1 MHLYCAV
8 RVLYLQ
14 QDCADHWIPAC
25 PVKQYTMISS
35 GPTNADAGKIVNG
48 EVSIDVISV
57 SGNLRTHH
65 QLFSMAMHKIKYK
78 MSIND
83 LKREL
88 GVIQQKLLDMDIFDT
103 VEIRVEPSSNK
114 AEKTISV
121 RTDKEQS
128 YSVLVDVK
136 EKGKP
141 YLKMSSYVKAGLTA
155 EVGFELSGA
164 LRNPLGYG
172 ESCKLSS
179 VTTQSGAREFASGL
193 YLPKVAGRSANLNL
207 TLRAGESNRQ
217 YYSSFKEHS
226 TSLLVDLSSLDRKH
240 QLTLEY
246 ALRDEI
252 PVSNSISTDGSAA
265 QLFKSLLA
273 KDATTPSSLA
283 WQPSPVTMQSL
294 RPSLKTSIKYF
305 CTALDNLD
313 SLSNPSKGSLL
324 QGSIELALHPGECI
338 LNHNNVSVNT
348 PEPIDDCDC

>member
-1 MHLYCAV
+1 
-8 RVLYLQ
+8 
-14 QDCADHWIPAC
+14 
-25 PVKQYTMISS
+25 MISS
-35 GPTNADAGKIVNG
+35 SPTNADAGKIVNG

-57 SGNLRTHH
+57 SGNHRTHQ
-65 QLFSMAMHKIKYK
+65 QLFSMEMHRIKYK
-78 MSIND
+78 MSIKD
-83 LKREL
+83 LNREL

-103 VEIRVEPSSNK
+103 VEIRVEPSSNEADK
-114 AEKTISV
+114 AISV
-121 RTDKEQS
+121 RADKERS

-136 EKGKP
+136 EKGRP

-252 PVSNSISTDGSAA
+252 PVSSSISTDGSAA

-273 KDATTPSSLA
+273 KDATTPDPSSGDRWA
-283 WQPSPVTMQSL
+283 WHPSPVTMQSL

-338 LNHNNVSVNT
+338 LNHNNVRVNT

>member
-1 MHLYCAV
+1 MV
-8 RVLYLQ
+8 
-14 QDCADHWIPAC
+14 
-25 PVKQYTMISS
+25 SS
-35 GPTNADAGKIVNG
+35 SPTNADAGNIVNG
-48 EVSIDVISV
+48 EVNIDVISV
-57 SGNLRTHH
+57 SGNHRTHR
-65 QLFSMAMHKIKYK
+65 QLFSMEMHRIKYK

-83 LKREL
+83 LNEEL
-88 GVIQQKLLDMDIFDT
+88 GVIQQRLLNMDIFDT
-103 VEIRVEPSSNK
+103 VEIRVKPSSNK
-114 AEKTISV
+114 A
-121 RTDKEQS
+121 DKL

-207 TLRAGESNRQ
+207 TLRTGESNRQ

-226 TSLLVDLSSLDRKH
+226 TSLLVDLSSIDRKH

-252 PVSNSISTDGSAA
+252 PVSSSAA
-265 QLFKSLLA
+265 HLFKTLLA
-273 KDATTPSSLA
+273 KDATTPDPSSGDRWA
-283 WQPSPVTMQSL
+283 WHPSPVTMQSL
-294 RPSLKTSIKYF
+294 KPSLKTSIKYF

-324 QGSIELALHPGECI
+324 QGSIELALHPGGCI
-338 LNHNNVSVNT
+338 LNHNNDSVNN

>member
-1 MHLYCAV
+1 MLYV
-8 RVLYLQ
+8 YLQ
-14 QDCADHWIPAC
+14 QDSADHWIPAC

-57 SGNLRTHH
+57 SGNHRTHH
-65 QLFSMAMHKIKYK
+65 QLFSMEMHRIKYK

-83 LKREL
+83 LNREL
-88 GVIQQKLLDMDIFDT
+88 GVIKQKLLDMDIFDT

-114 AEKTISV
+114 AEKTLSV
-121 RTDKEQS
+121 RADKERS

-136 EKGKP
+136 EKGRP

-226 TSLLVDLSSLDRKH
+226 TSLLVDLSSIDRKH

-252 PVSNSISTDGSAA
+252 PVSSSISTDGSAA

-273 KDATTPSSLA
+273 KDATTPDPSSGDRWA
-283 WQPSPVTMQSL
+283 WHPSPVTMQSL